1 MDPEMM
7 KMLAAGLAVGLG
19 MLGPGIG
26 LGLIG
31 FGAMQAL
38 GRNPEARGPILTN
51 MILIGALAE
60 AIGIYALIV
69 AILLANK
76 SLREEAGGLL
86 TELLPGFQSINEG
99 GTMTLTNTQLDHIK
113 ALTGWIASKA
123 SLDLGEDLVQLI
135 KELNNSQLLDLEKI
149 GIKLPLPINR
159 PKAPNLDF
167 DHQNEVATAPNF

>member
-1 MDPEMM
+1 VKNQNKRLERRRQMDPEAM
-7 KMLAAGLAVGLG
+7 KLLAAGLAAGLG

-69 AILLANK
+69 AILLA
-76 SLREEAGGLL
+76 
-86 TELLPGFQSINEG
+86 
-99 GTMTLTNTQLDHIK
+99 
-113 ALTGWIASKA
+113 
-123 SLDLGEDLVQLI
+123 LV
-135 KELNNSQLLDLEKI
+135 
-149 GIKLPLPINR
+149 
-159 PKAPNLDF
+159 
-167 DHQNEVATAPNF
+167 V